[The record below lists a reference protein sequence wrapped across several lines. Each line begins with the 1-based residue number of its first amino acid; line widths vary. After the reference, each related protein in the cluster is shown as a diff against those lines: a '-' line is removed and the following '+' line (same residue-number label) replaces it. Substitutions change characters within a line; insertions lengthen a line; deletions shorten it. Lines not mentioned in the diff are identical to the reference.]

1 MQVSPSPRV
10 PLPDATDPP
19 RDAIREIAEDTGA
32 LVVDLANAAGHIDDI
47 NSSLTRQTRTMGEMI
62 EQVAIIAKG
71 NGAVLDAVTEVTGAT
86 DTARMTVREGE
97 GQIASAIRDVTGLTD
112 SVAEFGTR
120 SASLSDALAQ
130 VSRVAADIYSIARM
144 TNLLSLNASI
154 EAARAGAA
162 GRGFMIVAQEV
173 KRLSARTAEATQ
185 EIDRTLELLAGQV
198 RGMSDLGADA
208 VDQAGKVRRETASL
222 TGVMARIGTAIESV
236 ASQQHRIADTVSVSN
251 SAIRHAEGGF
261 NGLSL
266 DLDAT
271 SQSLRGARDRIAGLI
286 PAGERLVG
294 ASARLGV
301 ETVDS
306 PYIRAVQSVAAEIAT
321 AFEAEIAAGRI
332 SPEALFE
339 RTLTPIAKTDPQ
351 QYLARVTAVTDRVLP
366 PLIEPVLAL
375 SPDVVFCAA
384 VDVNGY
390 LPTHNRKFSQP
401 QRAGDP
407 VWNLAN
413 CRNRRVFDD
422 RVGLAAGRHTLPFL
436 LQAYRRDMGGG
447 QFAMMKDVSAPIMVH
462 GRHWGGVRLA
472 YRA

>member
-1 MQVSPSPRV
+1 MQASLSPRK
-10 PLPDATDPP
+10 PPAEAGDPA
-19 RDAIREIAEDTGA
+19 RDAIRDIAADTGT
-32 LVVDLANAAGHIDDI
+32 LVVDLANAAGHIEDI
-47 NSSLTRQTRTMGEMI
+47 NSSLTRQTLTMGEMI
-62 EQVAIIAKG
+62 GQVAIIANG
-71 NGAVLDAVTEVTGAT
+71 NGAVLAAVTEVTGAT
-86 DTARMTVREGE
+86 DSVRLTMREGQ
-97 GQIASAIRDVTGLTD
+97 GQIASAINEVTGLTD

-120 SASLSDALAQ
+120 SAGLTDALTQ
-130 VSRVAADIYSIARM
+130 VRRVAADIYSIARM

-185 EIDRTLELLAGQV
+185 EIDRTLDLLAGQI
-198 RGMSDLGADA
+198 GSMSLLGSDA
-208 VDQAGKVRRETASL
+208 VDQAGKVRRETGSL
-222 TGVMARIGTAIESV
+222 TSVMARIESAIESV
-236 ASQQHRIADTVSVSN
+236 AREQDSILQTVAVSN
-251 SAIRHAEGGF
+251 SAIRNAEGGF
-261 NGLSL
+261 NGFAQ

-271 SQSLRGARDRIAGLI
+271 SESLRGARDRIASLI

-294 ASARLGV
+294 ACARLGV

-306 PYIRAVQSVAAEIAT
+306 PYIRTVQSVAAEVAK
-321 AFEAEIAAGRI
+321 AFEAEIAAGRV
-332 SPEALFE
+332 SAAALFD
-339 RTLTPIAKTDPQ
+339 RTLTPVPNTDPQ
-351 QYLARVTAVTDRVLP
+351 QFVAYATALTDRVLP

-375 SPDVVFCAA
+375 SSDVVFCAA

-390 LPTHNRKFSQP
+390 LPTHNRKFSHP
-401 QRAGDP
+401 PRPHDP

-422 RVGLAAGRHTLPFL
+422 RVGLAAGRHTQPFL

-447 QFAMMKDVSAPIMVH
+447 AFAMMKDVSAPIVVH
-462 GRHWGGVRLA
+462 GRHWGGLRLA